1 MRIRS
6 VLSWLVVV
14 VVGVGAAGTVA
25 GPAAAAETALGRCY
39 VDDAPQFKDLMPWP
53 AAGNR
58 HTPWP
63 APAGLEREDALRV
76 VASGT
81 VSIDWWGSNKSIAGE
96 LPVAGAGWPAPGLR
110 RYMLI
115 ARVTLGAMWVRSTG
129 RIYGPGEWFP
139 VGTDSGC
146 MLFLGPDSG
155 GHLVFSFNDPNL
167 GDNGGGAG
175 VSVRQWW
182 GII

>member
-6 VLSWLVVV
+6 VLSGLVVLA
-14 VVGVGAAGTVA
+14 VGLGAAGVA
-25 GPAAAAETALGRCY
+25 PGSASAAETALGRCY
-39 VDDAPQFKDLMPWP
+39 VDDAPQFRDPAPWP

-63 APAGLEREDALRV
+63 APAGLAREDALRV
-76 VASGT
+76 VAWGT
-81 VSIDWWGSNKSIAGE
+81 ITIDWWGTNKSIAGE
-96 LPVAGAGWPAPGLR
+96 LPVAGAGWPAPGVR

-115 ARVTLGAMWVRSTG
+115 GRVTVGAMWVRSTG

-146 MLFLGPDSG
+146 MLFLGPDPG
-155 GHLVFSFNDPNL
+155 RQLVFSFNDPNL
-167 GDNGGGAG
+167 GDNGGGAA
-175 VSVRQWW
+175 VSVRGWR